1 MIIFFVPHS
10 DFLSHLLA
18 KSFSIA
24 VLVHGGAVLYRIS
37 VRTALQSAAKPD
49 QVVRKTTIPTIVAS
63 KIRASQISTESAV
76 SRLGGEIESSFFFP
90 ACFSSALIWA
100 TSPASASSW
109 AWVGSCPTCRPNAR
123 SRASCGPTLASRRSS
138 RPLLVL
144 SSRYRAVSAASRSS
158 QLCPVGVSGGVAG
171 TDGAGGWFRRFS
183 SSVDAHEREKEKRR
197 TETAAR
203 EYSRIY
209 NRLKARKRRGQIT
222 VDAWNQQV
230 AQAQALKDAFKARQI
245 TREEYVQKLDA
256 L

>member
-1 MIIFFVPHS
+1 M
-10 DFLSHLLA
+10 
-18 KSFSIA
+18 
-24 VLVHGGAVLYRIS
+24 GA
-37 VRTALQSAAKPD
+37 
-49 QVVRKTTIPTIVAS
+49 
-63 KIRASQISTESAV
+63 
-76 SRLGGEIESSFFFP
+76 
-90 ACFSSALIWA
+90 
-100 TSPASASSW
+100 
-109 AWVGSCPTCRPNAR
+109 
-123 SRASCGPTLASRRSS
+123 
-138 RPLLVL
+138 
-144 SSRYRAVSAASRSS
+144 
-158 QLCPVGVSGGVAG
+158 SGGVVG
-171 TDGAGGWFRRFS
+171 TSVVDSWFSRFS

>member
-1 MIIFFVPHS
+1 M
-10 DFLSHLLA
+10 
-18 KSFSIA
+18 
-24 VLVHGGAVLYRIS
+24 
-37 VRTALQSAAKPD
+37 
-49 QVVRKTTIPTIVAS
+49 
-63 KIRASQISTESAV
+63 
-76 SRLGGEIESSFFFP
+76 
-90 ACFSSALIWA
+90 
-100 TSPASASSW
+100 
-109 AWVGSCPTCRPNAR
+109 
-123 SRASCGPTLASRRSS
+123 
-138 RPLLVL
+138 
-144 SSRYRAVSAASRSS
+144 
-158 QLCPVGVSGGVAG
+158 GVSGGVAG